1 MCRTLGWHRLSDTGD
16 EMNQKNASTFW
27 FCYTL
32 DKSLS
37 LRFGRS
43 SIFQDWD
50 ISTPRRFANGKPDP
64 LQSSLETWIESSRI
78 QGDMYEHLYSPA
90 ALSRPAEQRV
100 EIAQLLVVRLKQLW
114 QQMEGFSAALKREKR
129 AMVEARVQDVRDQ
142 EWRMTNLDMVLKAG
156 EVSHWTALTLVYRA
170 IPSIHSSYNAECIE
184 AARTAFRC
192 HEECMNLTSS
202 SLFAKVGYLHWS
214 ASSLLLLLSVI
225 KL

>member
-1 MCRTLGWHRLSDTGD
+1 
-16 EMNQKNASTFW
+16 
-27 FCYTL
+27 
-32 DKSLS
+32 
-37 LRFGRS
+37 
-43 SIFQDWD
+43 
-50 ISTPRRFANGKPDP
+50 
-64 LQSSLETWIESSRI
+64 
-78 QGDMYEHLYSPA
+78 MYEHLYSPA

-156 EVSHWTALTLVYRA
+156 EVSHWTALTLVCRA

-214 ASSLLLLLSVI
+214 ASSLLLLSVTE
-225 KL
+225 L